1 MLVRHV
7 NPHARGVA
15 LVTVLLILAIL
26 SAIAGRLSF
35 SNQVWLRQVGNS
47 AAMIQ
52 SAQATR
58 AVQEWAGIILLKD
71 DNDYDGLH
79 DIWAQPLPPLPVGPG
94 FVQGYMEDMQAR
106 MNLNNLLDERG
117 EADRE
122 AVRRF
127 KRLLRI
133 LELNPGIADAAV
145 DWVDDDGDVYGPWGA
160 EDGYYLGLN
169 PPYVAANR
177 RFKDAAELRLVRGV
191 DGAVWHKLKPFVSAL
206 PERAIAVNIN
216 TAAPEVLAAVIREW
230 GPPRRASV
238 EAGLWAGKTR
248 RNPYKRVKDFYADAA
263 LEYDTDEPPAGLDV
277 RSKYFLAHTQV
288 RTGDHRRRMATLYR
302 RGAQRAMVLD
312 HRREFE

>member
-7 NPHARGVA
+7 NPQARGVA

-47 AAMIQ
+47 AALIQ

-71 DNDYDGLH
+71 DNDYDSLQ
-79 DIWAQPLPPLPVGPG
+79 DLWAQPLPPLPVGPG
-94 FVQGYMEDMQAR
+94 FVRGYMEDMHAR

-117 EADRE
+117 SADRE

-133 LELNPGIADAAV
+133 LDLNPGIADAAV
-145 DWVDDDGDVYGPWGA
+145 DWIDADGDVSGPWGA
-160 EDGYYLGLN
+160 EDGYYLGMN

-191 DGAVWHKLKPFVSAL
+191 DRAVWQTVKPFVSAL
-206 PERAIAVNIN
+206 PERATAVNIN

-230 GPPRRASV
+230 GPPRKASV
-238 EAGLWAGKTR
+238 EAALWAGKTGR
-248 RNPYKRVKDFYADAA
+248 TPYKRVKDFYAEAA
-263 LEYDTDEPPAGLDV
+263 LEYDADEPPSGLDV

-288 RTGDHRRRMATLYR
+288 RIGHNLRRMATLYR
-302 RGAQRAMVLD
+302 RSAERAVVLD